1 MLKAQDLIII
11 FLLERLFFYIITAVN
26 YEIYD
31 SSEWKKKKLMSRL
44 ANLPAHQMTW
54 WLLNSAT

>member
-31 SSEWKKKKLMSRL
+31 SSE
-44 ANLPAHQMTW
+44 
-54 WLLNSAT
+54 